1 MPYSF
6 ADRMRH
12 WENLIATVSTNQPEL
27 AGLADLSEQLEAEM
41 EAAKDANVRQA
52 ASKAA
57 KQQASRD
64 LEGSLFRGT
73 DLAYRLRTGIQT
85 QYGFRSEKL
94 TEFGMR
100 VTRSR
105 KTASQQQAPEPEPPV
120 LEAQASEAKAPESK
134 KKAPPAATTKVKS
147 Q

>member
-1 MPYSF
+1 ML
-6 ADRMRH
+6 H

-27 AGLADLSEQLEAEM
+27 GGLVDLSEQLEAEM
-41 EAAKDANVRQA
+41 EGAKDATVRQA
-52 ASKAA
+52 AAKAA
-57 KQQASRD
+57 KQQARKD
-64 LEGSLFRGT
+64 LLGFLFRGT

-105 KTASQQQAPEPEPPV
+105 RAASQEEAPEQPEPPV
-120 LEAQASEAKAPESK
+120 VEAQAPEAKALESK